1 MSNTPEKILK
11 RWIDYVNKLEVENVI
26 KLYDSKSTLLPTFVQ
41 NSLSTPQQIKEY
53 FEQLSTRKNLRVNL
67 HAETLNK
74 YDMGDNKYILMGIYS
89 FHFIV
94 DDASLTFPSRFT
106 FILDISRDN
115 PILHH
120 HSSQIPRTLS

>member
-1 MSNTPEKILK
+1 MSNTPEEILDQ
-11 RWIDYVNKLEVENVI
+11 WIKYVNRLEVENVI
-26 KLYDSKSTLLPTFVQ
+26 KLYDYKSTLLPTFGQ

-53 FEQLSTRKNLRVNL
+53 FEQLATRKNLKVDL
-67 HAETLNK
+67 HTETLKK
-74 YDMGDNKYILMGIYS
+74 YVMGENKYILMGIYS

-94 DDASLTFPSRFT
+94 DDARLTFPSRFT
-106 FILDISRDN
+106 FILDISKEN